1 MIRRGTGGITMPE
14 NGRDVHAENAL
25 DVIRA
30 FVNEKTARG
39 EMISQKELLDQAE
52 KLKLGEEDLDAL
64 YEWCEDQEIPID
76 LYESLDEEG
85 ERPEEEEETAQEE
98 TEDTAVSDPYLETGK
113 RRSGAGDSV
122 KLYLQEIGRI
132 PLLTPEEEYETAKA
146 VAEGDE
152 SAREKLISS
161 NLRLVVSVAR
171 EYINRGL
178 SLQDLIQEGNMGLMR
193 AAEKFDYSRG
203 FRFSTYAT
211 WWIRQSVMR
220 AIADQSRDIRI
231 PVHMN
236 EQINKVKK
244 AERSLIQE
252 LDRDPT
258 DAEIAAKIGAGMT
271 AEQVAEIKKISMDTV
286 SLETPAGDEDNS
298 VLSDFIEDKN
308 TQDPIA
314 YANSSFLK
322 EEINRILEDLP
333 ERERNIL
340 KMRYGLDGGDPKTL
354 EEVGA
359 VYHVTRERIRQLEAK
374 ALRRLKI
381 MHGRRSDDLGA
392 FRH

>member
-1 MIRRGTGGITMPE
+1 MPE
-14 NGRDVHAENAL
+14 NERDVHTDSAL
-25 DVIRA
+25 DVIRT
-30 FVNEKTARG
+30 FVNEKTASG
-39 EMISQKELLDQAE
+39 EIITQKDLLDQAQ
-52 KLKLGEEDLDAL
+52 KLKLTEDDLDVL
-64 YEWCEDQEIPID
+64 YAWCEEKDIPID
-76 LYESLDEEG
+76 LFESLDEE
-85 ERPEEEEETAQEE
+85 EDEPEQEDPETETEEAEEEEAAEI
-98 TEDTAVSDPYLETGK
+98 SDPYLETGK
-113 RRSGAGDSV
+113 RMNGAGDSV

-252 LDRDPT
+252 LDRDPS
-258 DAEIAAKIGAGMT
+258 DKEIAAKIGGGMT

-308 TQDPIA
+308 IQDPID

-359 VYHVTRERIRQLEAK
+359 VYHVTRERIRQLESK

-381 MHGRRSDDLGA
+381 MHGRKSDDLGA